1 MFHDMGC
8 QGRKIYL
15 LLETQ
20 NATKHYRLACPGRGG
35 LHFGSGGR
43 RTGWVSTS
51 NEGATGPA
59 KAATSGGAGGKPPRE
74 HVVPPRQ
81 PQPKRG
87 VETPPSGGEG
97 LLHPEGGSPAGGL
110 GIMGKLLILT

>member
-51 NEGATGPA
+51 GEGATGPA
-59 KAATSGGAGGKPPRE
+59 KAATSGGAGGKTTKGACGPA
-74 HVVPPRQ
+74 
-81 PQPKRG
+81 KAATTDKGGGNTTLGRG
-87 VETPPSGGEG
+87 RAAAPGGRI
-97 LLHPEGGSPAGGL
+97 AGGRV
-110 GIMGKLLILT
+110 GGMGKLLILT